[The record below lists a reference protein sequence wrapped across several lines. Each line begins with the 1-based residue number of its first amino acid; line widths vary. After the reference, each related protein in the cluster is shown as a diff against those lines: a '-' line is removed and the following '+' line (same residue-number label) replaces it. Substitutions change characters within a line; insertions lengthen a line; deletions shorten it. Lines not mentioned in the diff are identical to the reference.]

1 VSIGLT
7 EACGDGWAVAALGQ
21 ATAVAVIDGLGH
33 GVPASAATDAALV
46 AFTADPGDLDGF
58 VVRANDAM
66 RATRGAAAAVCRLD
80 PGAGVLHHVAVGNVS
95 ARVVTRADQ
104 RGLLSYSGTLG
115 LHRAAPRST
124 VGCYPWIPGATL
136 LLWTDG
142 LSSRDLDPGADLL
155 RRDPA
160 VVAATLHRDQGRDGD
175 DATIVVVRHPQ
186 AP

>member
-1 VSIGLT
+1 
-7 EACGDGWAVAALGQ
+7 
-21 ATAVAVIDGLGH
+21 
-33 GVPASAATDAALV
+33 
-46 AFTADPGDLDGF
+46 
-58 VVRANDAM
+58 
-66 RATRGAAAAVCRLD
+66 
-80 PGAGVLHHVAVGNVS
+80 
-95 ARVVTRADQ
+95 
-104 RGLLSYSGTLG
+104 
-115 LHRAAPRST
+115 